1 MGSSPTPAVGQ
12 VMAAGALAVF
22 QLVLIAALVKWLM
35 RNVCG
40 RVAQSVAQV
49 HYNAIEAFKVLL
61 SEFIQ

>member
-1 MGSSPTPAVGQ
+1 
-12 VMAAGALAVF
+12 MAAGALAVF